1 MRKQKMNAYSFAA
14 NTFICLLQLY
24 LLWFNSG
31 GLTSISSAKQYA
43 FYSICFLFF
52 ASMFLILLIEVLKGR
67 RTLSDF
73 RYFLK
78 RISFTQILIGIYLL
92 ITLISSFLSPYRQY
106 VLFGASRYEGLLT
119 ISCYCVSFF
128 LISQFAQPRKWML
141 WLLSAVM
148 IIFSTIGILQ
158 RLNFNPLF
166 LYPLSDS
173 PYNYSF
179 TFISTIGNID
189 YVAALLCIAIPILWV
204 SMLRASSKYRFSL
217 LIPTI
222 ISLFLLIL
230 IDVAAGFVGILF
242 GTLLSLPVVIPSK
255 RRTRRIICCTVISVI
270 LIAMI
275 LFHFLDFSNN
285 TLHEF
290 HEVLNGRIRNRYG
303 SGRIRIWKR
312 VFEKLPERVWFGY
325 GPDTMSVAGLRK
337 ITFVNKN
344 NVVVRVQNV
353 DVAHNEYLNILF
365 HQGIFA
371 LLAYLAAIFSALK
384 KWIRSARQN
393 SAAAIFGAAI
403 LAYCIQAFFGI
414 SQLIT
419 APFFW
424 CAFALFE
431 NSLNNKN
438 RPSCT

>member
-1 MRKQKMNAYSFAA
+1 MRKQKMNAYSFLA
-14 NTFICLLQLY
+14 NTFICLLMLY

-43 FYSICFLFF
+43 FYTICFLFF
-52 ASMFLILLIEVLKGR
+52 ASMFLILLIDVLKGR

-78 RISFTQILIGIYLL
+78 RMSFTQILIGIYLL

-106 VLFGASRYEGLLT
+106 VLFGASRCEGLLT
-119 ISCYCVSFF
+119 ISCYCISFF

-148 IIFSTIGILQ
+148 IVFCTIGILQ
-158 RLNFNPLF
+158 RMNYNPLL
-166 LYPLSDS
+166 LYPLSDT
-173 PYNYSF
+173 PHNYSLS
-179 TFISTIGNID
+179 FISTVGNID

-204 SMLRASSKYRFSL
+204 SMLRAGSKYRFSL
-217 LIPTI
+217 LIPTAF
-222 ISLFLLIL
+222 SLVLLVL

-255 RRTRRIICCTVISVI
+255 RRTRRIICCAVISII
-270 LIAMI
+270 LTIFI
-275 LFHFLDFSNN
+275 VLFFSDFSSRL
-285 TLHEF
+285 LHEI
-290 HEVLNGRIRNRYG
+290 HEILNRRIRNRYG

-312 VFEKLPERVWFGY
+312 VFEKLPERIWFGY
-325 GPDTMSVAGLRK
+325 GPDTMSVAGLRR
-337 ITFVNKN
+337 ITFVNNN
-344 NVVVRVQNV
+344 NVVVRTLNV

-384 KWIRSARQN
+384 KWIRNALKN
-393 SAAAIFGAAI
+393 PTAAIFGAAI
-403 LAYCIQAFFGI
+403 LTYCIQAFFGI

-424 CAFALFE
+424 CTFALFE
-431 NSLNNKN
+431 NSLYNKN
-438 RPSCT
+438 RPSCI

>member
-1 MRKQKMNAYSFAA
+1 MGKQKMNAYSFAA

-24 LLWFNSG
+24 LLWFDPG

-43 FYSICFLFF
+43 FYTICFLFF
-52 ASMFLILLIEVLKGR
+52 ASVFLILLIEVLKGR

-73 RYFLK
+73 KYFLK
-78 RISFTQILIGIYLL
+78 RISFTQILIGVYLL
-92 ITLISSFLSPYRQY
+92 FTLISSFLSPYRQY
-106 VLFGASRYEGLLT
+106 VLFGASRCEGLLT
-119 ISCYCVSFF
+119 ISCYCISFF

-141 WLLSAVM
+141 WLLSGVM
-148 IIFSTIGILQ
+148 IVFCTIGILQ

-189 YVAALLCIAIPILWV
+189 YVAALLCIAIPILLV
-204 SMLRASSKYRFSL
+204 SILRANGKYRFFL
-217 LIPTI
+217 LIPTAF
-222 ISLFLLIL
+222 SLVLLVL
-230 IDVAAGFVGILF
+230 IDVAAGFVGILI
-242 GTLLSLPVVIPSK
+242 GTLLSLPVVIPAKSK
-255 RRTRRIICCTVISVI
+255 TRRIVCCAVISII
-270 LIAMI
+270 LTIFI
-275 LFHFLDFSNN
+275 VLFFSDFSSRL
-285 TLHEF
+285 LHEI
-290 HEVLNGRIRNRYG
+290 HEILNGRIRNRYG

-312 VFEKLPERVWFGY
+312 VLEKLPERVWFGY
-325 GPDTMSVAGLRK
+325 GPDTMSVAGLRR
-337 ITFVNKN
+337 IEFVNKY
-344 NVVVRVQNV
+344 NVVVRILNV

-371 LLAYLAAIFSALK
+371 LLAYLTAIFSALK
-384 KWIRSARQN
+384 KWIRNARKN
-393 SAAAIFGAAI
+393 PAVAIFGAAI

-424 CAFALFE
+424 CAFALLE
-431 NSLNNKN
+431 NSLKYKN
-438 RPSCT
+438 RPSCI